1 MLQPL
6 RTILN
11 RPLAEEFSI
20 RNHLP
25 LALQAGVYVFLF
37 VCLLN
42 GSFDDPGAMGVVAG
56 LSVGMIV
63 VVLVANVVVPKLWPA
78 FYDEDRWTVGRHI
91 LQTLFVLLGI
101 SGSNQLILKLLHVGG
116 LTFGQ
121 MYLLVTA
128 IGFFPIM
135 LGVFVAERRRLNR
148 NLAHAQTL
156 NDQLA
161 HRTEL
166 TSSAPIPS
174 QPTAQPVLD
183 ETPTQRLLLL
193 SENGRER
200 LSLLPNQ
207 LLFVESVGN
216 YVDVHWLNLSQPQKT
231 VLRSTLKE
239 IGTALTDYPQ
249 FFRCHR
255 AFVVNLNA
263 VSHTEGNARGYQLT
277 LTGTSVTVPV
287 SRSYL
292 AAFDERLAAVR

>member
-1 MLQPL
+1 MLKFI
-6 RTILN
+6 RTFLN
-11 RPLAEEFSI
+11 RPIAEDFSI

-37 VCLLN
+37 ACLLN
-42 GSFDDPGAMGVVAG
+42 RSFGDPEGMTIIALLSAAMV
-56 LSVGMIV
+56 V
-63 VVLVANVVVPKLWPA
+63 VVLVANVLIPKLWPA

-91 LQTLFVLLGI
+91 LQTLFVLFGI
-101 SGSNQLILKLLHVGG
+101 SCSNQLILKLLDVGG

-121 MYLLVTA
+121 MYLQVTA

-135 LGVFVAERRRLNR
+135 LGVFVAEQRRLKR

-156 NDQLA
+156 NNQLA
-161 HRTEL
+161 QRPGPTAL
-166 TSSAPIPS
+166 APLPF
-174 QPTAQPVLD
+174 QPTPQPLPD
-183 ETPTQRLLLL
+183 ATPAQRLLLL

-200 LSLLPNQ
+200 LSLQPDQ
-207 LLFVESVGN
+207 LMYVESVGN
-216 YVDVHWLNLSQPQKT
+216 YVDVHWLNVNQAQKT

-239 IGTALTDYPQ
+239 TETALSDYPQ

-263 VSHTEGNARGYQLT
+263 VSYTEGNARGYQLT
-277 LTGTSVTVPV
+277 LTGTNVTVPV

-292 AAFDERLAAVR
+292 AAFDARLAAVR